1 MNHIYRS
8 IWNDKT
14 GTFVAIPENAKTGG
28 RTASTGAGIAVGTG
42 FALKALAVLVML
54 AFGPASYALPTGGV
68 VAAGSAAVTVGNGSM
83 TVNQTSQNAV
93 LNWQSFNIG
102 AAEAVHFVQPNSSS
116 VALNRVLGADP
127 SSILGSLSA
136 NGKVFLVNPN
146 GILFGN
152 AASVNVGGLVASTR
166 NISDSDFMAGRYKFA
181 GAGGGTIVNQGS
193 INADGGYV
201 VLLGANVSNEGT
213 ISARLGTVAL
223 TAGDGITLDVAGD
236 GLLNVAV
243 NEGTV
248 SALVQN
254 GGLIRADGGQVLMTA
269 QAAGNLLQT
278 VVNNTGVIQAQTIE
292 NHGGTIKLL
301 GDMQGGTIK
310 VGGTLDASAPNGGN
324 GGFVET
330 SAAHVDIAPDA
341 RITTVATNGQT
352 GTWLIDPTN
361 YTIAATGGDQ
371 TGAFYTNALQTS
383 NISIATVATG
393 AGLGDINVNDTISWS
408 ANKLTLTAHND
419 ININAPLRGS
429 GTASLALE
437 YGQGAVA
444 SGNTATYNVKA
455 QIDLPSG
462 QNFSTRLGSDTALPT
477 GYTVINDLGD
487 PTSSSGIDLQGM
499 RGNLGGNYVLGS
511 NIDARLTAGW
521 NSDKGFTP
529 IGDASLPFTGVFDGL
544 GHSVS
549 DLTLRLILDSN
560 RVSGLFGS
568 TSTNARIQN
577 IGLVNV
583 KSFTSGPGNEGRV
596 GALVGINRGAINN
609 SYATGTLVG
618 NTNLGGLVGL
628 NESLGTINNS
638 YFSGSVA
645 AGNRLGGLVGVNQGR
660 ISNAY
665 STGDVRSTANQ
676 DLIGGLVGHNQG
688 GTISTSYASAA
699 VSNADPS
706 SMGSLVG
713 KNDGSVTNSYWNLD
727 VSTLP
732 GIAGGTT
739 TGATGLTSAQ
749 MKQQANFV
757 GWDFA
762 DTWLSQTGLVDP
774 LLRAFMAP
782 LTVKAND
789 ATMAYNGTSYDGAS
803 GASYS
808 SQPNASLLGTVNYG
822 SVSQNPL
829 SAGSYTLTPGGLYSA
844 QQGYIISYASGTLTV
859 NPASVNLS
867 GARAYDATTSFAAST
882 FSSNGAIRTGV
893 GTETLI
899 LSGAGTVASANA
911 SAGVQALNLDT
922 LALANGSGLASNYTF
937 TGGAHT
943 GEITPRLLTAIVS
956 APDKTYDG
964 STLAAPTLT
973 ITGGLIGAETI
984 NVTGVASFNS
994 KDVAD
999 ANLVTV
1005 NSVALADGTNSGL
1018 AGNYT
1023 LLSGQSVAARISPK
1037 LLAVGGMTV
1046 ANKVYDGNAVAAL
1059 AGGTLSGLVGSET
1072 LGLSGQSGAFDNANA
1087 GNAKAVTVTGSTLA
1101 DGTGLASNYSVA
1113 NPTGLTAD
1121 VTPKAL
1127 VITGMTAGNKVYD
1140 GNAVAAL
1147 AGGTLSGLVGSE
1159 TLGLSGQ
1166 SGAFADKNVGAS
1178 KAVTVT
1184 GIMLANGTGLS
1195 SNYIVSNPSGLTADI
1210 TRLTSVTWV
1219 GPATGNWFDPANWA
1233 GGAVPDLANVANV
1246 IIPGGVIVS
1255 FNNVNAVSPVMPAT
1269 VNVDSI
1275 GNAGGMS
1282 LAGGSLNVAN
1292 LLQLTSL
1299 DQSGGTLNSGAINV
1313 GSFSQS
1319 GGSLVSRGSFTV
1331 RNAFGQS
1338 GINGTVNAGANI
1350 DVTQTGGSA
1359 LLGNIT
1365 TAGTLGINAVTGD
1378 INQLA
1383 GTSIVT
1389 TGTSTLSAPNGKVTL
1404 ANSGNRLGTAII
1416 SGSNITRFQNA
1427 VASAISLSA
1436 HKGSDGENEETNGAP
1451 LALGKSVELN
1461 LTVAGAGIKLPPG
1474 VHPNN
1479 VNDTAIK

>member
-8 IWNDKT
+8 IWNHST
-14 GTFVAIPENAKTGG
+14 ATYVAAAETAKSGG
-28 RTASTGAGIAVGTG
+28 KKVSSSTGSLQAGGW
-42 FALKALAVLVML
+42 ALKALAASLCL
-54 AFGPASYALPTGGV
+54 AYAGGASALPQGGV
-68 VAAGSAAVTVGNGSM
+68 VTAGSASVTATPGKVTIVQGS
-83 TVNQTSQNAV
+83 QSAA
-93 LNWQSFNIG
+93 LNWQSFSIG
-102 AAEAVHFVQPNSSS
+102 ASEAVQFVQPSSS
-116 VALNRVLGADP
+116 AVALNRVVGTDP
-127 SSILGSLSA
+127 SAILGSLSA
-136 NGKVFLVNPN
+136 NGKVFLVNSN
-146 GILFGN
+146 GILFGKG
-152 AASVNVGGLVASTR
+152 ASVNVGGLVASTL
-166 NISDSDFMAGRYKFA
+166 NITDSDFMAGRYKFSGSSTKA
-181 GAGGGTIVNQGS
+181 VSNQGTI
-193 INADGGYV
+193 NAPGGYV
-201 VLLGANVSNEGT
+201 AMLGAHVSNEGV
-213 ISARLGTVAL
+213 IAARMGSVSL
-223 TAGDGITLDVAGD
+223 AGGQAITLDVAGD
-236 GLLNVAV
+236 GLLHINIDQGAV
-243 NEGTV
+243 D
-248 SALVQN
+248 ALVSN
-254 GGLIRADGGQVLMTA
+254 GGLIQADGGQVLMTA
-269 QAAGNLLQT
+269 QAAGKLLKT
-278 VVNNTGVIQAQTIE
+278 VVNNTGVIRAQTLV
-292 NHGGTIKLL
+292 NHNGSIKLL
-301 GDMQGGTIK
+301 GDMQSGT
-310 VGGTLDASAPNGGN
+310 VNAAGTLDASAPAGGN
-324 GGFVET
+324 GGFIET
-330 SAAHVDIAPDA
+330 SAAHVKIDDA
-341 RITTVATNGQT
+341 LKVTTAASANGLT
-352 GTWLIDPTN
+352 GSWLIDPTN

-383 NISIATVATG
+383 NVSIATVATG

-477 GYTVINDLGD
+477 VYTVINNLGD
-487 PTSSSGIDLQGM
+487 QASISGIDLQGM

-511 NIDARLTAGW
+511 NIDASLTAGW
-521 NSDKGFTP
+521 NSDTGFTP
-529 IGDASLPFTGVFDGL
+529 IGDAISPFGGVFDGL
-544 GHSVS
+544 GHTVS
-549 DLTLRLILDSN
+549 DLTLRLILGSDK
-560 RVSGLFGS
+560 VSGLFGS
-568 TSTNARIQN
+568 TSSTARIQN

-583 KSFTSGPGNEGRV
+583 KSFTSGWGNEGRV

-628 NESLGTINNS
+628 NESPGTINNS
-638 YFSGSVA
+638 YFSGSVT
-645 AGNRLGGLVGVNQGR
+645 AGNRLGGLVGVNKGR
-660 ISNAY
+660 ITNSY
-665 STGDVRSTANQ
+665 STGQVRSSVQQ
-676 DLIGGLVGHNQG
+676 DLIGGLVGHNDG
-688 GTISTSYASAA
+688 GTVSTSYASAD

-732 GIAGGTT
+732 GIAGSTT

-762 DTWLSQTGLVDP
+762 DTWLSQAGLVDP

-789 ATMAYNGTSYDGAS
+789 ATRTYNGTSYDGA
-803 GASYS
+803 GGVSYS
-808 SQPNASLLGTVNYG
+808 SQPNASLLGKVNYG
-822 SVSQNPL
+822 SMSQNPL
-829 SAGSYTLTPGGLYSA
+829 GAGSYTLTPGGLYSA

-867 GARAYDATTSFAAST
+867 AARAYDATTSFAAST
-882 FSSNGAIRTGV
+882 FSSNGAIKTGV

-899 LSGAGTVASANA
+899 LSGAGTVASANV

-922 LALANGSGLASNYTF
+922 LALADGSGLASNYTF
-937 TGGAHT
+937 TGGTHT
-943 GEITPRLLTAIVS
+943 GEIAPKLLTALVS

-973 ITGGLIGAETI
+973 ITGGLVGAETI
-984 NVTGVASFNS
+984 SATGVASFNS
-994 KDVAD
+994 KDVAN

-1005 NSVALADGTNSGL
+1005 NSIALADGSNSGL
-1018 AGNYT
+1018 ASNYT
-1023 LLSGQSVAARISPK
+1023 MVSGQSVAARISPK
-1037 LLAVGGMTV
+1037 LLAVGGMTA
-1046 ANKVYDGNAVAAL
+1046 ANKVYDGNLAATL
-1059 AGGTLSGLVGSET
+1059 IGGNLTGLVGGET
-1072 LGLSGQSGAFDNANA
+1072 LVFSGQSG
-1087 GNAKAVTVTGSTLA
+1087 T
-1101 DGTGLASNYSVA
+1101 
-1113 NPTGLTAD
+1113 
-1121 VTPKAL
+1121 
-1127 VITGMTAGNKVYD
+1127 
-1140 GNAVAAL
+1140 
-1147 AGGTLSGLVGSE
+1147 
-1159 TLGLSGQ
+1159 
-1166 SGAFADKNVGAS
+1166 FADKNVGAS

-1195 SNYIVSNPSGLTADI
+1195 SNYSISNPSGLTADI
-1210 TRLTSVTWV
+1210 TRLASVTWV
-1219 GPATGNWFDPANWA
+1219 GPATGNWFVAANWA

-1255 FNNVNAVSPVMPAT
+1255 FDNANAVPPVLAAT

-1275 GNAGGMS
+1275 GNAGGMR

-1292 LLQLTSL
+1292 GLQLTSL
-1299 DQSGGTLNSGAINV
+1299 DQSGGTLNSGTIDV

-1331 RNAFGQS
+1331 RNGFGQS

-1365 TAGTLGINAVTGD
+1365 TAGTLGIHAVTGD

-1389 TGTSTLSAPNGKVTL
+1389 TGSSTISAPNGKVTL
-1404 ANSGNRLGTAII
+1404 ANSGNRLGSAI
-1416 SGSNITRFQNA
+1416 SGANITRFQNA
-1427 VASAISLSA
+1427 VASAISLSV
-1436 HKGSDGENEETNGAP
+1436 HKGSDGENEEINVDP
-1451 LALGKSVELN
+1451 SALGKSAELN
-1461 LTVAGAGIKLPPG
+1461 FTVGGTGIKLPPG
-1474 VHPNN
+1474 AHPNN
-1479 VNDTAIK
+1479 VNDTEIK